1 MLNVHER
8 ISSIVAQ
15 MLSYL
20 ISASKLFIHIC
31 RERECGVELPKVQ
44 SEVSLLG
51 SLLVY
56 VPP

>member
-1 MLNVHER
+1 VHER